1 MAKEQLNTGH
11 KSGSRTVANSHTSPK
26 SIRLAQKRS
35 AALDYRLQ
43 GHPYWKIGKA
53 LGCHPSTAQS
63 YVIRAMK
70 DMLPVEKREQVLQ
83 MEMQRLDLMQAAV
96 YRNAEDGDIPSQE
109 AVLKIMH
116 QRARYCGLYPDSGKG
131 GGVHFNIGANP
142 TGPSAEDTGIQVTF
156 VAATKWGN
164 PDAERIND
172 KVVGPVLDLPVVN
185 GNGGSK

>member
-1 MAKEQLNTGH
+1 MGKEQLNTGH

-63 YVIRAMK
+63 YVVRAMK
-70 DMLPVEKREQVLQ
+70 DMLPVEKRQEILA
-83 MEMQRLDLMQAAV
+83 MEMQRLDMMQAAV

-116 QRARYCGLYPDSGKG
+116 ARARYLGLYPDQKG
-131 GGVHFNIGANP
+131 GGQQVHLNIN
-142 TGPSAEDTGIQVTF
+142 GPAPAETEEGIVVTF
-156 VAATKWGN
+156 VHASKWGD
-164 PDAERIND
+164 PDVERLNG
-172 KVVGPVLDLPVVN
+172 KPVGPVLDLPVVN
-185 GNGGSK
+185 GGNGGSK